1 MQNNVVVKQKKE
13 TQTPEGSWQEDH
25 VYNLIE
31 QNEMNY
37 PSEVNKQFP
46 RTKKPVVFNK
56 LATSLITSGVGVD
69 DPSNKNV
76 DNYYNQIKTNNYVT
90 VKGKFLV
97 CRDLFDARIHLSEE
111 DFERLCEKLNF
122 SYSTQLKYLAIGG
135 DFRLFKMF
143 NSGKLPTSWTT
154 QYELSRLEDE
164 QFAKVLNHKEI
175 SCETSWSK
183 IKELIEFKRDKGK
196 KSASDFLNFGNLEVQ
211 KEKVTKTNFD
221 KFQNAL
227 KKFMS
232 DFDFMQISLNH
243 DFKKTIEDMIE
254 KRHAKKLKADK
265 DAKKKATNRNSK
277 EITTPVA
284 A

>member
-1 MQNNVVVKQKKE
+1 MINNVVEKQKVEK
-13 TQTPEGSWQEDH
+13 QTPEGSWQEDH
-25 VYNLIE
+25 VDKLIE
-31 QNEMNY
+31 KNEMNY

-97 CRDLFDARIHLSEE
+97 CRDLFDAKIHLSKE
-111 DFERLCEKLNF
+111 DFERLCNMLDL

-154 QYELSRLEDE
+154 QYELSKLEDE

-183 IKELIEFKRDKGK
+183 IKELIKFKEDKGK

-211 KEKVTKTNFD
+211 KDKVTKPNFD

-254 KRHAKKLKADK
+254 KRNAKSIKLDEVTAKDTSKA
-265 DAKKKATNRNSK
+265 
-277 EITTPVA
+277 A

>member
-1 MQNNVVVKQKKE
+1 MKNNIVVKPKKE
-13 TQTPEGSWQEDH
+13 TLTPQGSWQEDH
-25 VYNLIE
+25 VDKLIE

-37 PSEVNKQFP
+37 PSEVNKQFV

-76 DNYYNQIKTNNYVT
+76 DNYYNQIKTNAYVSI
-90 VKGKFLV
+90 KGIFLV
-97 CRDLFDARIHLSEE
+97 CRDLFDAKIHLTKQ

-154 QYELSRLEDE
+154 QYELSKLEDE
-164 QFAKVLNHKEI
+164 QFVKVLNHKDI

-183 IKELIEFKRDKGK
+183 IKELIEFKEDKEK

-211 KEKVTKTNFD
+211 KEKVTQSNFD

-243 DFKKTIEDMIE
+243 DFEKTIKEMIE
-254 KRHAKKLKADK
+254 KRNAKSIELNEVTAKDTSKA
-265 DAKKKATNRNSK
+265 
-277 EITTPVA
+277 VA
-284 A
+284 

>member
-1 MQNNVVVKQKKE
+1 MINNVVEKQKVEK
-13 TQTPEGSWQEDH
+13 QTPEGSWQEEH
-25 VYNLIE
+25 VDNLVE
-31 QNEMNY
+31 QNKMNY

-56 LATSLITSGVGVD
+56 LATSLVTSGVGVD

-97 CRDLFDARIHLSEE
+97 CRDLFDARINLSEP

-175 SCETSWSK
+175 SCETSWNK
-183 IKELIEFKRDKGK
+183 IKELIKFKENKGK

-211 KEKVTKTNFD
+211 KDKVTKSNFD

-254 KRHAKKLKADK
+254 KRNAKKLKADK
-265 DAKKKATNRNSK
+265 DAQKKATNRKSK
-277 EITTPVA
+277 EIVAPVA